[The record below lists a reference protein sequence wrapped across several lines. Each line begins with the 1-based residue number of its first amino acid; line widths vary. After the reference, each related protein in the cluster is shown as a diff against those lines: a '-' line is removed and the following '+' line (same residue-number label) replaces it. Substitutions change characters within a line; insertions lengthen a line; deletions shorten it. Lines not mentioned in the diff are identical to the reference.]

1 MNAVAGKFSVTT
13 LDGGKVLQK
22 APDETIFQRLRM
34 FIGPVDWSNYTFEAD
49 VRVATR
55 RRQMGDIG
63 ITAQRYSLVLYGN
76 NQQLKLEPWE
86 PETERTVT
94 VPFSWKPD
102 AWYHVKLRVEN
113 LPDGKVRAQ
122 GKAWPTGERRAGGM
136 ADRQGGSDRQPAGS
150 ARRVRGRAVRRV
162 SGQREDRGESI
173 AGATLSS
180 DDNFM
185 TITRHHTLWL
195 TLVLLAAVG
204 QSPRIAA
211 SDPGTGDWPMWGGT
225 PDRNMVSNMKGLPTE
240 WDVKTKKNVKWVA
253 QLGSQSYG
261 NPIVADGMVFVGT
274 NNEGLR
280 DPKQGGDRGVLM
292 AFRESDGEFM
302 WQHTHPKLESGR
314 ANDWPFQGV
323 ASSPLVEG
331 EHLYYVSNR
340 GVVWSLDTK
349 GFRDSENDGPFKDE
363 KLTSQTDPDVIW
375 SFDMIEEV
383 GSYPHNLANSSPVIW
398 GDLIFVSTSNG
409 QDESHVNIPSP
420 KAPAIIALNKTTG
433 KLVWE
438 DNSVE
443 NRILHG
449 QWSTPTVGRIGGLV
463 QVISAQGDGWVRGYE
478 ATTGKKLWEFDTN
491 PKDSVWPKTRNE
503 VISTP
508 VIYRDRVYIANGQDP
523 EHGEGVGHF
532 YAIDAT
538 KRGDITESGRIFHFD
553 KIRRSIATAAIA
565 DGLIYIPDFS
575 GFFHCLDAETGREYW
590 VHDLTA
596 AVWGSALVADGKIYL
611 GTEDGD
617 ILVMQAGKEK
627 KVLGSFSMGTAVYGT
642 AVPAHNTLFVMNRNQ
657 LYALAVK

>member
-1 MNAVAGKFSVTT
+1 
-13 LDGGKVLQK
+13 
-22 APDETIFQRLRM
+22 
-34 FIGPVDWSNYTFEAD
+34 
-49 VRVATR
+49 
-55 RRQMGDIG
+55 
-63 ITAQRYSLVLYGN
+63 
-76 NQQLKLEPWE
+76 
-86 PETERTVT
+86 
-94 VPFSWKPD
+94 
-102 AWYHVKLRVEN
+102 
-113 LPDGKVRAQ
+113 
-122 GKAWPTGERRAGGM
+122 
-136 ADRQGGSDRQPAGS
+136 
-150 ARRVRGRAVRRV
+150 
-162 SGQREDRGESI
+162 
-173 AGATLSS
+173 
-180 DDNFM
+180 M

-195 TLVLLAAVG
+195 TLVLLAAAG

-240 WDVKTKKNVKWVA
+240 WDIKTKKNVKWVA

-323 ASSPLVEG
+323 ASSPIVEG

-349 GFRDSENDGPFKDE
+349 GFRDGENDGPLKDE
-363 KLTSQTDPDVIW
+363 KLTSPTDPDAIW

-398 GDLIFVSTSNG
+398 DDLIFVSTSNG

-438 DNSVE
+438 DNSVG

-449 QWSTPTVGRIGGLV
+449 QWSTPTVGRIGGVV

-478 ATTGKKLWEFDTN
+478 AATGKKLWEFDTN
-491 PKDSVWPKTRNE
+491 PKDSVWPRTRNE

-508 VIYRDRVYIANGQDP
+508 VIHRDRVYIANGQDP

-617 ILVMQAGKEK
+617 IIVMQAGKEK